1 MNSGGNEWY
10 WNLNLHRNQPILS
23 NLSAVNNTKLPLSTE
38 LYTSAVLTDRG
49 ICVGMRNVNLKGVNQ
64 APPSELHNI
73 PNCCNGT
80 NVVGE
85 RNGQTWRA
93 AFERMRYSALTDPT
107 MATTHVEHQNCEPPF
122 PPNMADNYIDYVME
136 NSCDPVQCPTSS
148 SSSSAPNPI
157 AAESNPFHLF
167 GDKSALSAINFP
179 INGPCPQEI
188 AQIWNQSAESFVTAS
203 NAYRTQA
210 GLLPPSSIHQPYH
223 NYHYL
228 IDSDERLN
236 GGAGVGAHHRYGPR
250 NIIRA
255 KSISSRS
262 NSPTSYA
269 PSNPLKATTA
279 TLNHRLDKSVSR
291 LNHVVAPK
299 KKWIRNYMQSNS
311 HIWFFVFRLFIFGSF
326 LVHFFLFIAITF
338 SFLSVSLLFCGL
350 FFRFHPHSFT
360 LCFWCVICYFPG
372 RFFHTWLKHKNFSS
386 LFWT

>member
-1 MNSGGNEWY
+1 MNTAGNEWY

-23 NLSAVNNTKLPLSTE
+23 NLSALNSTKLPLSAE

-107 MATTHVEHQNCEPPF
+107 MATTHAEHSNCDLPLPT
-122 PPNMADNYIDYVME
+122 NMADDYIDYVMD
-136 NSCDPVQCPTSS
+136 NSCDTVQCPTSS
-148 SSSSAPNPI
+148 SSAPEPI
-157 AAESNPFHLF
+157 AAELNPFHLF
-167 GDKSALSAINFP
+167 GDKSALSAINFTN
-179 INGPCPQEI
+179 NGQCHPELT
-188 AQIWNQSAESFVTAS
+188 QIWNQTAESLVTAS

-210 GLLPPSSIHQPYH
+210 GLLPPYH

-236 GGAGVGAHHRYGPR
+236 GGAGAHHRYGHR
-250 NIIRA
+250 NIICA

-269 PSNPLKATTA
+269 TSNPLKATTA

-311 HIWFFVFRLFIFGSF
+311 HLWFFCLTFVYFWIFSCALLSIHRHYFSLSF
-326 LVHFFLFIAITF
+326 CF
-338 SFLSVSLLFCGL
+338 SVCGR
-350 FFRFHPHSFT
+350 FFRFHPHS
-360 LCFWCVICYFPG
+360 
-372 RFFHTWLKHKNFSS
+372 SS
-386 LFWT
+386 LCLWCISLFLLRY